1 MSGWDAY
8 VTNLIDSSDGIKRA
22 AIVSVSDGSVWAR
35 SQGENE
41 FRATD
46 VELKR
51 LIESFNDIQSVP
63 AAGADLEGVHYV
75 VPRVEDNLIFGK
87 KGRQGFF
94 AAKTVS
100 AILIAI
106 FEGEAATGSAARTAV
121 EKLATYL
128 SDSGY

>member
-8 VTNLIDSSDGIKRA
+8 VTNLIDSSEGIKRA
-22 AIVSVSDGSVWAR
+22 AI
-35 SQGENE
+35 
-41 FRATD
+41 ATD

-51 LIESFNDIQSVP
+51 LIDSFNDIQSVP

-94 AAKTVS
+94 CRQDGFRFVHKQHDNQLIVLRIS